1 MDDGVQEGAMV
12 DRIDT
17 RPHGAVKHWPIVV
30 LRVYAGLFFAWNG
43 FGKISRDNFAD
54 GMEGFLNT
62 QLANSFTFY
71 RPFIESVVLPNKT
84 MFAAMVAWGE
94 LAVGLA
100 MIVGLATRYAAAVG
114 AFLVLNFWFAKGAP
128 VFAGTD
134 HDVVW
139 FVIFVVLGMVPAGK
153 IAGLDDGLSD
163 VLPFLR

>member
-1 MDDGVQEGAMV
+1 MV
-12 DRIDT
+12 
-17 RPHGAVKHWPIVV
+17 G
-30 LRVYAGLFFAWNG
+30 
-43 FGKISRDNFAD
+43 
-54 GMEGFLNT
+54 
-62 QLANSFTFY
+62 
-71 RPFIESVVLPNKT
+71 
-84 MFAAMVAWGE
+84 WGE

-128 VFAGTD
+128 VFSGSN